1 VRPYDGGVQR
11 PSPPAAP
18 REGVA
23 AELAYAEWPGADPA
37 IVLVPGIFSSQR
49 ALAALAAEL
58 SPARRVIAFDL
69 RGRGRAALTG
79 PFGIDRH
86 ASDLW
91 RALDALEL
99 ETPLLAGHSL
109 GAFVVTVAAG
119 TRPGAASGLA
129 LLDGGVWSP
138 TPIPVEFV
146 HALFAEDRARLE
158 QQFADVEAYAA
169 DREIEPTAAVLHEL
183 SYELAPSGA
192 LLSPVMPVEAFDEDV
207 ASIASDTRR
216 NTWLAAAAC
225 PILVV
230 RALRGIGGNP
240 LAQMIDDA
248 TLAAGRAVAPALR
261 VVDIADA
268 THGQLVRTPFVEQ
281 VALELLALAA

>member
-1 VRPYDGGVQR
+1 MHGPDT
-11 PSPPAAP
+11 P

-49 ALAALAAEL
+49 ALTALAAEL

-91 RALDALEL
+91 RALDALEV
-99 ETPLLAGHSL
+99 EAPLLAGHSL
-109 GAFVVTVAAG
+109 GAFVVSVAAG
-119 TRPGAASGLA
+119 TRPGAVSALA

-138 TPIPVEFV
+138 APIPVELV
-146 HALFAEDRARLE
+146 HALFADDRARLE

-183 SYELAPSGA
+183 SYELGPSPAGA
-192 LLSPVMPVEAFDEDV
+192 LLSPVMPVAAFDEDV
-207 ASIASDTRR
+207 ASIAADTRR
-216 NTWLAAAAC
+216 NELLQAAGC
-225 PILVV
+225 PILVI

-240 LAQMIDDA
+240 LAQMVDDA
-248 TLAAGRAVAPALR
+248 TLDAAREAAPALR

-281 VALELLALAA
+281 IALELLALAA